1 LAPAAGR
8 KANFQHWE
16 EIVVALEAKK
26 LHRGKTDNSV
36 YLVPAVDRAL
46 SILALL
52 RSEGRE
58 LSIAEIAKA
67 TGWHKSSVQRLL
79 ATLNHHGF
87 IGRDETTKRY
97 SLGIALAEYGRV
109 ALNNLDIR
117 QIAKPFLKELVD
129 YSGETAVLAILN
141 DTKMIMIDKKE
152 PPIQIRASPFIGMR
166 FPATATSN
174 GKVLLAWLPEDRVAE
189 IMEIEGLRA
198 YTNNSIVKPSA
209 YRSDLRGV
217 RQRGYAI
224 DCEEFQEGVSGVS
237 APIFNPKGRV
247 VATMSVV
254 GPAFRMTEE
263 NIKDYGE
270 KCVQVAAQLSSTL
283 R

>member
-1 LAPAAGR
+1 
-8 KANFQHWE
+8 
-16 EIVVALEAKK
+16 VALKAKTLPRAK
-26 LHRGKTDNSV
+26 LNQPV

-58 LSIAEIAKA
+58 MSIAEIAKA

-87 IGRDETTKRY
+87 IGRDEISKRY
-97 SLGIALAEYGRV
+97 SLGITLAEYGRV
-109 ALNNLDIR
+109 ALNNIDIR

-141 DTKMIMIDKKE
+141 GTKMVMIDKRE
-152 PPIQIRASPFIGMR
+152 PPIQIRAAPFVGMR

-174 GKVLLAWLPEDRVAE
+174 GKVLLAWLPEDQVAN
-189 IMEIEGLRA
+189 IMQIEGLPASTR
-198 YTNNSIVKPSA
+198 NSIVKPSE
-209 YRSDLRGV
+209 YRADLAAV

-224 DCEEFQEGVSGVS
+224 DREEFQEGVSGVS
-237 APIFNPKGRV
+237 APIFSPRGLV
-247 VATMSVV
+247 VATISLV
-254 GPAFRMTEE
+254 GPAFRMTEP

-270 KCVQVAAQLSSTL
+270 KCVKVAAELSTTL